1 MTDHEK
7 ARHILH
13 SMDVCRA
20 GFVCADCPL
29 HGRCVEKTDL
39 SVAELAHEYLVE
51 VENGKD

>member
-1 MTDHEK
+1 MTDREK
-7 ARHILH
+7 VKHILH

-39 SVAELAHEYLVE
+39 SVAELACEYLE
-51 VENGKD
+51 EAADAR